1 LINILLQAF
10 SKFDSSEFDQ
20 NLEEIP
26 EGHCSMTAGYTLE
39 SVAKTIGDEVLNPI
53 FNFIQ
58 PKLTSLNWGDR
69 YIAMIAFGSII
80 DGPSTE
86 ALFEIVG

>member
-1 LINILLQAF
+1 
-10 SKFDSSEFDQ
+10 
-20 NLEEIP
+20 
-26 EGHCSMTAGYTLE
+26 MTAGYTLE
-39 SVAKTIGDEVLNPI
+39 SVARTIGDEVLNPI

-58 PKLTSLNWGDR
+58 PKLTSQNWGDR